1 MSRAYSNSQA
11 ALLTRMAET
20 RTALLAACA
29 PEEGKP
35 RLKRSGPVALR
46 GSVSPWFMQSP
57 NAELMAGT
65 LVAFVI
71 LGVRRTV
78 QGIMTAGVSTL
89 AHRAIADAFEGLRK
103 K

>member
-1 MSRAYSNSQA
+1 MSRAYSDSQA
-11 ALLTRMAET
+11 ALLARMAET

-29 PEEGKP
+29 PEEGIP
-35 RLKRSGPVALR
+35 RPDRIGPVALQPT
-46 GSVSPWFMQSP
+46 VSPWFLQSP
-57 NAELMAGT
+57 NAELIAAT

-78 QGIMTAGVSTL
+78 QGVATAGVSTL
-89 AHRAIADAFEGLRK
+89 AHRAIADAFEGLQK

>member
-1 MSRAYSNSQA
+1 MSRAYSSSQA

-35 RLKRSGPVALR
+35 WLKRSGPVALR
-46 GSVSPWFMQSP
+46 GSVSPWSP
-57 NAELMAGT
+57 NAELIAGT
-65 LVAFVI
+65 LVALVI